1 MYLLTTATKRYR
13 LPIYLTYTKQAS
25 QSLLSTK
32 QAPQKPL
39 ESSRYKSHASYIQ
52 GSLLRLTNDSEI
64 NHDRASLRHGPGRL
78 QHHGAPKFASQSND
92 SPASA
97 SISSEGP
104 VLPMAKPPPR
114 AKKPRRCLYGGNAV
128 PTPAET
134 WVKMRAIE
142 VRFRAAIYSE
152 ICPSDPR
159 DRSRSDTSHRR
170 LIGKQYISEG
180 TEPYVFASVLPT
192 ASSARRPKSAEWPRY
207 AIADPDSVGIAANAQ
222 PCPRRRG
229 ANTARPAA
237 S

>member
-1 MYLLTTATKRYR
+1 MSRVERAVVSFFVVFKKSAWSIIVAITAPATS
-13 LPIYLTYTKQAS
+13 A
-25 QSLLSTK
+25 
-32 QAPQKPL
+32 A
-39 ESSRYKSHASYIQ
+39 
-52 GSLLRLTNDSEI
+52 
-64 NHDRASLRHGPGRL
+64 
-78 QHHGAPKFASQSND
+78 GAPKFANQSKD

>member
-78 QHHGAPKFASQSND
+78 
-92 SPASA
+92 
-97 SISSEGP
+97 ISSEGP